1 MHSLLVIA
9 RLSLA
14 LTFFVSGLAKLADRT
29 GSRHALI
36 EFGVPA
42 ALATPLGS
50 LLPVVELVV
59 AAALLSSAYA
69 WWAAVGALVLL
80 LVFIA
85 AISVNLARGQ
95 KPICRCF
102 GQAHR
107 SPVGMS
113 TLIRNEMLAA
123 VAGLIIWQ
131 GWNHASPDA
140 LTWGSNLAPSQRI
153 ILLIALFVLGML
165 AINGGLLKPVRGMSL
180 PLIASNPLRSTLAGF
195 ASTKTLP
202 PPAVFSVAPVAGLP
216 VRAPAPT
223 FDLPALDADRLTL
236 DTLRGTSKPVMLIFV
251 EPACEPCEVLLP
263 EISRWQREYA
273 ATFTIAL
280 LSRGTRE
287 DNHTKNVEH
296 RLTNIVLQ
304 QDDEVVQA
312 YRVAGFPTAVIV
324 QPNGTIGSRLAL
336 GADAIRALVT
346 SKVAW

>member
-1 MHSLLVIA
+1 
-9 RLSLA
+9 
-14 LTFFVSGLAKLADRT
+14 
-29 GSRHALI
+29 LI
-36 EFGVPA
+36 EFGVPS

-59 AAALLSSAYA
+59 AVALLSSAYA

-102 GQAHR
+102 GRADR
-107 SPVGMS
+107 SPVGLS

-123 VAGLIIWQ
+123 VAGLIVWQ

-140 LTWGSNLAPSQRI
+140 LTWVSNLAPSQRI
-153 ILLIALFVLGML
+153 ILLIALIVLGML
-165 AINGGLLKPVRGMSL
+165 AINGGLLKHVLGWDLALTRPRPLVR
-180 PLIASNPLRSTLAGF
+180 TLTNFGNAE
-195 ASTKTLP
+195 ALP

-216 VRAPAPT
+216 IHAPAPT
-223 FDLPALDADRLTL
+223 FDLPALDAQRVTL
-236 DTLRGTSKPVMLIFV
+236 DALRATRKPVMLIFWD
-251 EPACEPCEVLLP
+251 PACGPCELLLP
-263 EISRWQREYA
+263 DISRWQREYA

-287 DNHTKNVEH
+287 DNHTKSVEH

-304 QDDEVVQA
+304 HDNEIVQA
-312 YRVAGFPTAVIV
+312 YRVAGLPTAVIV